1 MSPIV
6 HHCSDREGAVGG
18 RMTLTRGHGGREF
31 RAGSRMSGRGE
42 LVERATERLA
52 RRRVGLVV
60 GGGPSTEMSIASG
73 GDDGRGEVPDAGT
86 LFEIGS
92 ITKTFTALLLADGVI
107 RGDWRLDTPV
117 RDLVPAGVEVPSRDG
132 VQITLQHLATHTA
145 GLPRSP
151 VRLGLRENVAYLRTG
166 ADPYAGLTEDD
177 VLQSVC
183 DARLTRVPGRGKPK
197 YSNLGFGLLGT
208 AMTTGTG
215 LDFGTLVRDR
225 VCGPLG
231 MADTVVDAQMTTD
244 QRRRTAVGFRSRR
257 RPADPWPL
265 AGIAGAGALRST
277 ASDMVR
283 YLAAQVDPAST
294 GLGDAIR
301 LTHATPPG
309 GPQQMGLGWHRAGD
323 QSLWH
328 NGGTGG
334 FRSIAIMSPGSGTV
348 VLALVNQNRGA
359 DLTAFRLMRLL
370 DA

>member
-1 MSPIV
+1 M
-6 HHCSDREGAVGG
+6 GG
-18 RMTLTRGHGGREF
+18 EDFQTGSRKSG
-31 RAGSRMSGRGE
+31 RAGLVGR
-42 LVERATERLA
+42 AADRLA

-60 GGGPSTEMSIASG
+60 GGGPSDDVSIASG
-73 GDDGRGEVPDAGT
+73 GDDGRGGVPDART

-117 RDLVPAGVEVPSRDG
+117 RELLPAGVEVPSRAG
-132 VQITLQHLATHTA
+132 VQITLQHLATHTS

-151 VRLGLRENVAYLRTG
+151 VRLGLRENVAYQRSG
-166 ADPYAGLTEDD
+166 ADPYAGLTEQD
-177 VLQSVC
+177 VLRSLS
-183 DARLTRVPGRGKPK
+183 DARLKRVPGPGKPK

-208 AMTTGTG
+208 ALAAETG
-215 LDFGTLVRDR
+215 LDYGTLVRDR

-231 MADTVVDAQMTTD
+231 MVDTVVHAQMTTD
-244 QRRRTAVGFRSRR
+244 QRRRMAVGFRSRR
-257 RPADPWPL
+257 RTAEPWPL
-265 AGIAGAGALRST
+265 DGIAGAGALRST

-283 YLAAQVDPAST
+283 FLAAQVDPAST

-323 QSLWH
+323 RTLWH

-334 FRSIAIMSPGSGTV
+334 FRSIAIMSPVSGTV

-359 DLTAFRLMRLL
+359 DLTAFRLMRQL
-370 DA
+370 DG

>member
-1 MSPIV
+1 MGGEDLGSEPRT
-6 HHCSDREGAVGG
+6 SEREG
-18 RMTLTRGHGGREF
+18 
-31 RAGSRMSGRGE
+31 
-42 LVERATERLA
+42 LVERAAERLA

-60 GGGPSTEMSIASG
+60 GGGPAGDMSFAYR
-73 GDDGRGEVPDAGT
+73 GDDGRGEVPDADT

-117 RDLVPAGVEVPSRDG
+117 RELLPAGVEVPSRDG
-132 VQITLQHLATHTA
+132 VGITLQHLATHTS

-151 VRLGLRENVAYLRTG
+151 VHLGLRENAAYLRKG
-166 ADPYAGLTEDD
+166 ADPYAELTEDG
-177 VLQSVC
+177 VLQGLR
-183 DARLTRVPGRGKPK
+183 DARLKRVPGHGRPK

-208 AMTTGTG
+208 AMTTATG
-215 LDFGTLVRDR
+215 VTYGTLVRDR

-231 MADTVVDAQMTTD
+231 MMDTVVDAQMTTD

-257 RPADPWPL
+257 RTAEPWPL
-265 AGIAGAGALRST
+265 AGLAGAGALRST

-283 YLAAQVDPAST
+283 FLAAQVNPASAE
-294 GLGDAIR
+294 LGDAIR

-309 GPQQMGLGWHRAGD
+309 GPEQMGLGWHRAGD
-323 QSLWH
+323 RTLWH

-334 FRSIAIMSPGSGTV
+334 FRSIAIMGQDSGTV

-359 DLTAFRLMRLL
+359 DLTAFRLMRQL
-370 DA
+370 DG